1 MKSFVNPFIKSV
13 LLLLLALAT
22 TVSAA
27 NAQGEPSRLRLDRLN
42 QLEEKA
48 DEVIEVNVDGK
59 LLDLAKRVL
68 LKVKDRD
75 AATVAK
81 AITDLKG
88 IYVKICNFSN
98 ENAYAPSDFDEIR
111 SQLQAPGWERMAGVR
126 SKKKKQN
133 IEVFTLFVGE
143 KLSGVAVIIS
153 DSKTLGVVN
162 VVGAIDI
169 ELLVEL
175 SGRFNIPKIDID
187 IEKEKPEL
195 KDKTKD
201 KPEDKDESRIVI
213 KTEIKDKIEIKKP

>member
-1 MKSFVNPFIKSV
+1 MKSLVNHRIKLV
-13 LLLLLALAT
+13 LLLLFTLAA
-22 TVSAA
+22 VSAA
-27 NAQGEPSRLRLDRLN
+27 SAQEPSRLRFDRLN

-68 LKVKDRD
+68 MKVKDKD
-75 AATVAK
+75 AKVVAE
-81 AITDLKG
+81 AISDLKG
-88 IYVKICNFSN
+88 IYVKICNFDKDN
-98 ENAYAPSDFDEIR
+98 VYAPSDFDEIR
-111 SQLQAPGWERMAGVR
+111 SQLQAPGWVRMAGVR

-133 IEVFTLFVGE
+133 IEVFTLFIGE
-143 KLSGVAVIIS
+143 KLNGVAVIIS
-153 DSKTLGVVN
+153 DSRTLGVVN

-175 SGRFNIPKIDID
+175 SGKFNIPKIDID

-201 KPEDKDESRIVI
+201 KPEDQDNSRIVI